1 VAPRHGARIEMTAAR
16 AALASSS
23 PTRRQCESSR
33 LGVVLAFL
41 ALLAQVAGPGLHGRA
56 LTGPANG
63 GGKLSFDFGAH
74 ALCLAANDA
83 APVPAPPADKA
94 PKTDHDFA
102 ACCFWHGSV
111 GAVVAPA
118 ALVEPV
124 AFAASRVAFAALLA
138 DIPSRVSGTARARA
152 PPAGA

>member
-1 VAPRHGARIEMTAAR
+1 MAPGHGARIEMTAAR

-23 PTRRQCESSR
+23 PARRRCESSR
-33 LGVVLAFL
+33 LGFVLAFL

-56 LTGPANG
+56 LTGPAT

>member
-1 VAPRHGARIEMTAAR
+1 MAPRHGARIEMTAAR

-118 ALVEPV
+118 ALVAPV
-124 AFAASRVAFAALLA
+124 AFAVSRVAFAAPQA
-138 DIPSRVSGTARARA
+138 GIPTRPYGTIRARA

>member
-1 VAPRHGARIEMTAAR
+1 MPLWHRRRPLGDSVK
-16 AALASSS
+16 AL
-23 PTRRQCESSR
+23 
-33 LGVVLAFL
+33 GFVLAFL

-56 LTGPANG
+56 LTGPAT

-74 ALCLAANDA
+74 ALCLAPNDA

-94 PKTDHDFA
+94 PEADHDFA

-111 GAVVAPA
+111 GGVVAPA
-118 ALVEPV
+118 ALVAPV
-124 AFAASRVAFAALLA
+124 AFAVSRVAFAAPQA
-138 DIPSRVSGTARARA
+138 GIPTRPYGTIRARA